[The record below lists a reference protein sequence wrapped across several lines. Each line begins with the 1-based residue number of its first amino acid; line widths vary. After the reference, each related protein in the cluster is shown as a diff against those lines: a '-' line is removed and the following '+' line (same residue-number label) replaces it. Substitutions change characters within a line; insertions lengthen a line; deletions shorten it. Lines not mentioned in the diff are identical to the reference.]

1 MTQGVLLFANNNSDI
16 AYTDLAIFA
25 AQQITTYLNVPVSI
39 VTDSKPSISK
49 NVFDKIIEITD
60 NSSYTKRFH
69 DGTDSNKTLHWKNT
83 SRSQCYELTPYDET
97 LVIDVDYIVNSST
110 LNYCWNQPHD
120 FLIYS
125 KYCDLAQWRSSAEF
139 DHVSEYSIP
148 FYWATVFFFRK
159 TNVNKQFFD
168 LITHIKLNWVYYK
181 FVYQIQSTNFR
192 NDYAYS
198 IAIHM
203 MNGFTNGTFA
213 NQLPSKMFYTL
224 DTDFLIDIDGDTM
237 KFLVEKQNS
246 PTDYT
251 ALKTSGLD
259 VHVMNKYSLL
269 RYLNNE

>member
-16 AYTDLAIFA
+16 SYTDLAIFA

-39 VTDSKPSISK
+39 VTDSKDSISK

-69 DGTDSNKTLHWKNT
+69 DGTDSNKTLQWKNT

-97 LVIDVDYIVNSST
+97 LVIDVDYIVNSTT
-110 LNYCWNQPHD
+110 LNHCWNQPHD

-125 KYCDLAQWRSSAEF
+125 KYCDLAQWRSSLEF

-159 TNVNKQFFD
+159 TDVNKQFFD

-224 DTDFLIDIDGDTM
+224 DTDFLIDIDGNTM
-237 KFLVEKQNS
+237 KFLVEKQNTS
-246 PTDYT
+246 GEYT

-269 RYLNNE
+269 RCVNNE

>member
-16 AYTDLAIFA
+16 AYTDLAVFA
-25 AQQITTYLNVPVSI
+25 AQQVTKYLNVPVSI
-39 VTDSKPSISK
+39 VTDSKDSVSK
-49 NVFDKIIEITD
+49 NVFDKVIEITD
-60 NSSYTKRFH
+60 NSPYTKRFY
-69 DGTDSNKTLHWKNT
+69 DGTDSNKTLQWKNT

-97 LVIDVDYIVNSST
+97 LVIDVDYIVNSPT

-125 KYCDLAQWRSSAEF
+125 EYCDLAQWRTSLEF

-148 FYWATVFFFRK
+148 FCWATVFYFRK
-159 TNVNKQFFD
+159 TDINKQFFD

-181 FVYQIQSTNFR
+181 FVYQIHSTNFR

-203 MNGFTNGTFA
+203 MNGFTNGTFS

-224 DTDFLIDIDGDTM
+224 DTDFLIDIHGDTM
-237 KFLVEKQNS
+237 KFIVEKQNT
-246 PTDYT
+246 PGEYT

>member
-16 AYTDLAIFA
+16 AYTDLAVFA
-25 AQQITTYLNVPVSI
+25 AQRVTKYLNVPVSI
-39 VTDSKPSISK
+39 VTDSKDSISK

-69 DGTDSNKTLHWKNT
+69 DGTDNNKTLQWKNT

-97 LVIDVDYIVNSST
+97 LVIDVDYIVNSPT

-125 KYCDLAQWRSSAEF
+125 KYCDLAQWRSSLEF
-139 DHVSEYSIP
+139 DHVSEYSVP

-159 TNVNKQFFD
+159 TDVNKQFFD

-192 NDYAYS
+192 NDFAYS

-237 KFLVEKQNS
+237 KFIVEKQNT
-246 PTDYT
+246 PGEYT

-269 RYLNNE
+269 RCVNNE

>member
-16 AYTDLAIFA
+16 AYTDLAVFA
-25 AQQITTYLNVPVSI
+25 ATRVKKYLDVPVSI
-39 VTDSKPSISK
+39 VTDSKDSISS
-49 NVFDKIIEITD
+49 NIFDKVIEITD
-60 NSSYTKRFH
+60 NSHYTKNFY
-69 DGTDSNKTLHWKNT
+69 DGTGSKTTLQWKNT

-97 LVIDVDYIVNSST
+97 LVIDVDYIINSST
-110 LNYCWNQPHD
+110 LSYCWNQPHD

-125 KYCDLAQWRSSAEF
+125 KYYDLAQWRSSSEF

-148 FYWATVFFFRK
+148 FYWATVFYFRK
-159 TNVNKQFFD
+159 TEINKQFFD
-168 LITHIKLNWVYYK
+168 LISHIKENWIYYK

-192 NDYAYS
+192 NDFAYS

-224 DTDFLIDIDGDTM
+224 DTDFLVDIDNNTM
-237 KFLVEKQNS
+237 KFIVEKQNAS
-246 PTDYT
+246 GEYIG
-251 ALKTSGLD
+251 LKTSGLD
-259 VHVMNKYSLL
+259 IHVMNKYSLL

>member
-1 MTQGVLLFANNNSDI
+1 MTQGVLLFANNNSEI

-25 AQQITTYLNVPVSI
+25 AQQITKYLNVPVSI

-83 SRSQCYELTPYDET
+83 SRSRCYELTPYDET
-97 LVIDVDYIVNSST
+97 LVIDVDYIVNSTT

-139 DHVSEYSIP
+139 DHVSEYSVP

-159 TNVNKQFFD
+159 TELNKQFFD

-203 MNGFTNGTFA
+203 MNGFTNGVFA

-237 KFLVEKQNS
+237 KFLVEKQNT
-246 PTDYT
+246 PGEYT

-269 RYLNNE
+269 RCVNNE

>member
-16 AYTDLAIFA
+16 AYTDLAVFA
-25 AQQITTYLNVPVSI
+25 AQQVTKHLNVPVSI
-39 VTDSKPSISK
+39 VTDSKDSISK

-69 DGTDSNKTLHWKNT
+69 NGTDSNKTLQWKNT

-97 LVIDVDYIVNSST
+97 LVIDVDYIVNSAT

-125 KYCDLAQWRSSAEF
+125 KYCDLAQWRSSLEF

-148 FYWATVFFFRK
+148 FYWATVFYFRK
-159 TNVNKQFFD
+159 TDINKQFFD

-181 FVYQIQSTNFR
+181 FLYQIQSTNFR

-203 MNGFTNGTFA
+203 MNGYTNGAFA

-237 KFLVEKQNS
+237 KFIVEKQNT
-246 PTDYT
+246 PGDYT